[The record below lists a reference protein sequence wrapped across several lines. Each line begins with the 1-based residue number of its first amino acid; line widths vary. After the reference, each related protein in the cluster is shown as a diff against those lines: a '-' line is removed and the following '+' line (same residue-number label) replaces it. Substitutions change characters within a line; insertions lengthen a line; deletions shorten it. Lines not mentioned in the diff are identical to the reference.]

1 MAIDPNILKEKEER
15 IRRLKAHVETLYGE
29 VTNAGANE
37 RKDLLREI
45 HDAHIAMAA
54 LLEEI
59 DGDLLERAMAM
70 QGAAIAGRQADMQ
83 DEATNAAKK
92 FLELVRAL
100 EQIDLTWEIEQME
113 QIVEGSP

>member
-45 HDAHIAMAA
+45 HDAHIAIAK
-54 LLEEI
+54 LLKEI
-59 DGDLLERAMAM
+59 GGNLLDRAMAL
-70 QGAAIAGRQADMQ
+70 QGAAIAARQVDMQ
-83 DEATNAAKK
+83 DKAINAANR
-92 FLELVRAL
+92 FLELAQDL

-113 QIVEGSP
+113 QIVDG